1 MWTETR
7 VGCCWLADWSCVL
20 SVEKQ
25 VQTPIP
31 NTHSA
36 CADEQVEQDLS
47 TVTEA
52 LQTNVN
58 FAKFVGDPCISRKK
72 KNESM
77 ALAMASADETTRK
90 LVGWLPPLTHS
101 QQPRALGGEES
112 GRRYAPHE
120 ISRGPSPTRS
130 GKGLSPRRRRG
141 PPGYSRKA
149 LSLQATK
156 APCRR
161 GPPEI
166 SRSHTDT
173 QIQTCLT
180 DTKSAQVSNRLF
192 RVLAEWCVDEKSRE
206 TPTKK

>member
-7 VGCCWLADWSCVL
+7 VGWCWLVDWSCVL

-36 CADEQVEQDLS
+36 CADEQVEQDLN

-52 LQTNVN
+52 MQTNVN
-58 FAKFVGDPCISRKK
+58 FAKFVVDPCISRKK

-77 ALAMASADETTRK
+77 AKAMASADETTRK

-101 QQPRALGGEES
+101 QQPRARGGEES
-112 GRRYAPHE
+112 GPHK
-120 ISRGPSPTRS
+120 ISRGQSPTCS
-130 GKGLSPRRRRG
+130 GKGLQPRRRCG
-141 PPGYSRKA
+141 PPGYSPK
-149 LSLQATK
+149 
-156 APCRR
+156 
-161 GPPEI
+161 PEI

-180 DTKSAQVSNRLF
+180 DTKSAQVSNLLF
-192 RVLAEWCVDEKSRE
+192 RMFVECCVDEKSRE
-206 TPTKK
+206 TPTRK